1 MEIHFYEQKPHWMRD
16 NDIYVDYV
24 STDKAIAKKES
35 FIETT
40 QMHLLSTSLLLEG
53 YKVFIHYAKGDV
65 YEVELYK
72 SRTPN
77 HMVITPSKNL
87 RGLWASGALSI

>member
-1 MEIHFYEQKPHWMRD
+1 MEIHFYEKKPDRD
-16 NDIYVDYV
+16 MYVDYIT
-24 STDKAIAKKES
+24 TDKAIEDKVE

-40 QMHLLSTSLLLEG
+40 QMHLLSTGLLLNG
-53 YKVFIHYAKGDV
+53 YRVFIHYAKGDV

-77 HMVITPSKNL
+77 HVEIRPSKSL
-87 RGLWASGALSI
+87 RALWASGALSI